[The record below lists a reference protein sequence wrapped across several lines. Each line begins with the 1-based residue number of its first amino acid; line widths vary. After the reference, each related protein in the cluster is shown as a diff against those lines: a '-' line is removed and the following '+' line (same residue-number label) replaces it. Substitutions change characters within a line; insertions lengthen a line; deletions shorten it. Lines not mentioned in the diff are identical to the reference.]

1 MIGYIVLAIVMFGIL
16 VGVHEFGHF
25 LTAKLC
31 GVQVNEF
38 SIGMGPA
45 LWKKQKGE
53 TLYSMRLLPVGG
65 YCAMEGE
72 DEASQNPR
80 AFGAQA
86 AWKKVI
92 ILAAGAFM
100 NFLTGFLIILILFAG
115 SKGFQTTQIA
125 GFLNGFPL
133 EGEEYLL
140 PGDRIVKI
148 NGERI
153 YLRSDVDTFLALN
166 QGDTVDL
173 VIERNGA
180 KLERNDLPLQ
190 KRTYVIDGQSLE
202 RYGITFTSEEATP
215 WRVLR
220 NAWYNSIDFVR
231 LVRISLVQ
239 LFSRGAS
246 VRDLSGPIGIVGAMS
261 EVGAQ
266 SQNFAAAV
274 QNILYF
280 VSLIAI
286 NLAVMNLLP
295 LPALDGGRIFF
306 VIVNGVACLLF
317 RKRIPPKYEG
327 YVHFAGL
334 VCLLGLMVLVAFND
348 VLKLF
353 GR

>member
-25 LTAKLC
+25 ITAKLC

-45 LWKKQKGE
+45 LWEKQKGE
-53 TLYSMRLLPVGG
+53 TLYSIRLLPVGG

-125 GFLNGFPL
+125 GFLDGFPL
-133 EGEEYLL
+133 EREEYLL

-173 VIERNGA
+173 VIERNGV

-190 KRTYVIDGQSLE
+190 KRTYVIDGQTLE
-202 RYGITFTSEEATP
+202 RYGITFASEEATP

-239 LFSRGAS
+239 LFSGGAS

-266 SQNFAAAV
+266 SQNVAAAV

-306 VIVNGVACLLF
+306 VIVNGIACLLF

>member
-1 MIGYIVLAIVMFGIL
+1 MIWYILIAVLMFGIL

-25 LTAKLC
+25 ITAKWC

-45 LWKKQKGE
+45 VWKKRKGE
-53 TLYSMRLLPVGG
+53 TLYSIRILPVGG
-65 YCAMEGE
+65 YCAMDGE
-72 DEASQNPR
+72 DDASEDPR
-80 AFGAQA
+80 SFSAQSSV
-86 AWKKVI
+86 KKVI

-100 NFLTGFLIILILFAG
+100 NFLAGFLIILFLFAG
-115 SKGFQTTQIA
+115 ARAFQTPVIA
-125 GFLNGFPL
+125 ELMDGFPL

-140 PGDRIVKI
+140 PGDRIVSI

-166 QGDTVDL
+166 REDTVDM
-173 VIERNGA
+173 VIERDGVR
-180 KLERNDLPLQ
+180 LERNDLPLHKQ
-190 KRTYVIDGQSLE
+190 EYTVDGQTVEL
-202 RYGITFTSEEATP
+202 YGIVFATEKATP
-215 WRVLR
+215 GNILR
-220 NAWYNSIDFVR
+220 NTWFNAIDFVR
-231 LVRISLVQ
+231 LVRVSLVE
-239 LFSRGAS
+239 LFTGGAS
-246 VRDLSGPIGIVGAMS
+246 FRDLSGPIGIVGAMS

-266 SQNFAAAV
+266 SQNALAAA

-280 VSLIAI
+280 AALIAI

-306 VIVNGVACLLF
+306 VVVNGLAALLF
-317 RKRIPPKYEG
+317 KRRIAPKYEG
-327 YVHFAGL
+327 YVHFAGF

>member
-1 MIGYIVLAIVMFGIL
+1 MILYIVIAVLMFGIL

-25 LTAKLC
+25 ISAKLC
-31 GVQVNEF
+31 GVRVNEF

-53 TLYSMRLLPVGG
+53 TLYSLRAFPVGG

-72 DEASQNPR
+72 DDESEDPHSFSSQN
-80 AFGAQA
+80 AV
-86 AWKKVI
+86 KKVI

-100 NFLTGFLIILILFAG
+100 NFVAGFLIIFFLFVGA
-115 SKGFQTTQIA
+115 KGFQTPVIA
-125 GFLNGFPL
+125 DLMGGFPL

-140 PGDRIVKI
+140 PGDRIVEI

-166 QGDTVDL
+166 RGDTVDM
-173 VIERNGA
+173 VIERDGER
-180 KLERNDLPLQ
+180 LERNDLPLHKQ
-190 KRTYVIDGQSLE
+190 EYVVDGQTVEL
-202 RYGITFTSEEATP
+202 YGITFAVEEATP
-215 WRVLR
+215 LRILR
-220 NAWYNSIDFVR
+220 NTWYNSIDFVR
-231 LVRISLVQ
+231 LVRVSLVE
-239 LFSRGAS
+239 LFTGGAS
-246 VRDLSGPIGIVGAMS
+246 IRDLSGPIGIVGAMS

-266 SQNFAAAV
+266 SQTISAAL
-274 QNILYF
+274 QNIFYF
-280 VSLIAI
+280 VALIAI

-306 VIVNGVACLLF
+306 VVVNGIAGLLF
-317 RKRIPPKYEG
+317 KKRIAPKYEG
-327 YVHFAGL
+327 YVHFAGF
-334 VCLLGLMVLVAFND
+334 VCLIGLMVLVAFND